1 MHLETCTPKSLAWD
15 IRLLLSTNVN
25 LCLKFSMKLVKL
37 DEQPN
42 TVKKWF
48 LCLKRIQPRLIP
60 GLVQEIARFYFS
72 VQNCFQALGLSGL
85 EADPGDAIVIF
96 RSARAVMN

>member
-1 MHLETCTPKSLAWD
+1 MHLETCTPRSLAWD

-25 LCLKFSMKLVKL
+25 LKSFSMKLVKL

-48 LCLKRIQPRLIP
+48 LCLKRIQPPLIP

>member
-1 MHLETCTPKSLAWD
+1 
-15 IRLLLSTNVN
+15 
-25 LCLKFSMKLVKL
+25 MKLVKL
-37 DEQPN
+37 DDQPN

-72 VQNCFQALGLSGL
+72 VQNWFQALGLSGL

>member
-1 MHLETCTPKSLAWD
+1 
-15 IRLLLSTNVN
+15 
-25 LCLKFSMKLVKL
+25 MKLVKL

-42 TVKKWF
+42 TMKKWF
-48 LCLKRIQPRLIP
+48 LCLKIIQPRLIP
-60 GLVQEIARFYFS
+60 GLVQEIARFHIS
-72 VQNCFQALGLSGL
+72 VQKWFQELGLSGL